1 MATKLFFPLDA
12 GKVSWNSEIKHT
24 WTVSEFISA
33 SGERKTISSQ
43 ILPKITFML
52 NFPCLSRYEVDDLLS
67 FYAKTKGSWRPF
79 YYKDYEDFLVQDKIL
94 TKTDDGVYI
103 ATIEHGGFV
112 EEPEQIDNVTVYVDG
127 KKTDKFSVL
136 NNRIVVNKEGVD
148 VRFDYEFYYKV
159 YFSDEILVKQLF
171 DDVYAVSL
179 TLTVAR

>member
-1 MATKLFFPLDA
+1 M
-12 GKVSWNSEIKHT
+12 
-24 WTVSEFISA
+24 
-33 SGERKTISSQ
+33 
-43 ILPKITFML
+43 
-52 NFPCLSRYEVDDLLS
+52 
-67 FYAKTKGSWRPF
+67 
-79 YYKDYEDFLVQDKIL
+79 
-94 TKTDDGVYI
+94 
-103 ATIEHGGFV
+103 
-112 EEPEQIDNVTVYVDG
+112 DG